1 MTIRVRWT
9 KALAA
14 GAAAAV
20 ALAMAGCSG
29 TDDAGQANQEFTYWS
44 MWKTGEPQQK
54 VLAEA
59 VADFEKQHN
68 IKIKVEWQGRNN
80 LQKLV
85 PALNTN
91 NVPDLVDGSYVKL
104 YPAVVATEQALGLA
118 DAYAADVDGKPAGEH
133 IPAKYLADVDIK
145 TADGQPWM
153 LPYQIQSETIWFNAA
168 KNPELKANP
177 PKTWNE
183 FIAALDR
190 LKAAGQTPLAADGDI
205 AGYNS
210 SWFVTLLLRN
220 SGPGALMR
228 LASDKTGA
236 AWDDPA
242 VADAARKVEQLVKGG
257 YLIKGYNASKFP
269 AQQQKWANNEAALMY
284 MGSWLPTESAA
295 YAAPGFEY
303 ASFSFPKTGTHAS
316 ERADFTGFAV
326 PKKAANA
333 QLAQQFAAFFL
344 SKKYQDKWGAEAKV
358 IPIRADASIAA
369 QMAGIKA
376 DLDAAGAY
384 HLQNDGVA
392 FPGYNEKTF
401 WAKTDELFL
410 GKITAAQFTTQM
422 KQAQIDYW
430 KAQS

>member
-1 MTIRVRWT
+1 MRIRARW
-9 KALAA
+9 ARSLAVVA
-14 GAAAAV
+14 TAAV
-20 ALAMAGCSG
+20 ALTAAACGG
-29 TDDAGQANQEFTYWS
+29 TDTGQSAATEFTYWS
-44 MWKTGEPQQK
+44 MWKAGEPQQK
-54 VLAEA
+54 VLAA
-59 VADFEKQHN
+59 AIADFEKQHN
-68 IKIKVEWQGRNN
+68 VKVNVEWQGRNN

-104 YPAVVATEQALGLA
+104 YPAVVATGQARGLTE
-118 DAYAADVDGKPAGEH
+118 AYATQVDGKPAGDL
-133 IPAKYLADVDIK
+133 IPAKYLAGVDIK
-145 TADGQPWM
+145 TTDGQPWM

-168 KNPELKANP
+168 KNPDLKTNP
-177 PKTWNE
+177 PKTWDE
-183 FIAALDR
+183 FVAALDR
-190 LKAAGQTPLAADGDI
+190 IKAAGQTPLAADGDI

-210 SWFVTLLLRN
+210 AWFVTLLLRN

-242 VADAARKVEQLVKGG
+242 VLDAASKVEQLVKGG

-326 PKKAANA
+326 PKKAKNA
-333 QLAQQFAAFFL
+333 ALAQQFAASFL
-344 SKKYQDKWGAEAKV
+344 AKAHQDKWGLEAKV
-358 IPIRADASIAA
+358 IPIRADAATA
-369 QMAGIKA
+369 PQMAGIKA
-376 DLDAAGAY
+376 DLDAATAY

-401 WAKTDELFL
+401 WTKTDELFL
-410 GKITAAQFTTQM
+410 GKITAAQFVSQM
-422 KQAQIDYW
+422 KRAQIDYW
-430 KAQS
+430 KAQN